1 MKEGLDKFSHQIL
14 FKSLLS
20 GQQIEY
26 WMLSLKKRMKRVI
39 SPKISVVREGNV
51 DFDPSAEGS

>member
-26 WMLSLKKRMKRVI
+26 WMLSLKKADEK
-39 SPKISVVREGNV
+39 SH
-51 DFDPSAEGS
+51 FA